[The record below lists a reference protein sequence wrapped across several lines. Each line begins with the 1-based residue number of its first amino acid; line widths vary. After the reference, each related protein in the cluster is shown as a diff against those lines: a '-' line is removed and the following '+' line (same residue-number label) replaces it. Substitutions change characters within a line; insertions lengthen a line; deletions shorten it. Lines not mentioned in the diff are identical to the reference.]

1 MFKIVGG
8 DVDVTVATTN
18 DGGFSP
24 EYWAGRATEKIVSV
38 SDQAPQPIRDQAHAF
53 RGLVENVVT
62 HFMRE
67 AIKSDRTTLAA
78 LLRKQGHEEIAK
90 IIGDI

>member
-1 MFKIVGG
+1 MFEIVTKNF
-8 DVDVTVATTN
+8 DVEVATTN
-18 DGGFSP
+18 DGGLTP
-24 EYWAGRATEKIVSV
+24 EYWADRATRHIVSV